1 LATLGFKLVI
11 TGRDEQRIRNVVENC
26 KKLSKQKVIGV
37 KTDLLKDNEI
47 KSLVQTTITEFQRID
62 LLINGANITIRCS
75 ITDPNI
81 MESYDKVINTN
92 VRSVLL
98 LTSLVVP
105 HLQTSKGSI
114 INLISDSGLKPV
126 SRTFYLMLQFRCF
139 NVMDVWMYGCLDVW
153 MFGCMD
159 V

>member
-11 TGRDEQRIRNVVENC
+11 TGRDEQKIRNVVENC
-26 KKLSKQKVIGV
+26 RKLSKQKVIGV

-47 KSLVQTTITEFQRID
+47 ESLVERTIREFGRID
-62 LLINGANITIRCS
+62 LLINGANMTIRCS

-81 MESYDKVINTN
+81 MESYEKVINTN

-105 HLQTSKGSI
+105 HLQTTKGSI
-114 INLISDSGLKPV
+114 INLMSDSCLKPV
-126 SRTFYLMLQFRCF
+126 SRSFYLMFKSF
-139 NVMDVWMYGCLDVW
+139 YT
-153 MFGCMD
+153 
-159 V
+159 

>member
-1 LATLGFKLVI
+1 MI
-11 TGRDEQRIRNVVENC
+11 TGRDEQKIRNVVENC
-26 KKLSKQKVIGV
+26 RKLSKQKVIGV

-47 KSLVQTTITEFQRID
+47 ESLVERTIREFGRID
-62 LLINGANITIRCS
+62 LLINGANMTIRCS

-105 HLQTSKGSI
+105 HLQTTKGSI
-114 INLISDSGLKPV
+114 INLMSDSCLKPV
-126 SRTFYLMLQFRCF
+126 SRSFYLMFKSF
-139 NVMDVWMYGCLDVW
+139 YT
-153 MFGCMD
+153 
-159 V
+159 

>member
-11 TGRDEQRIRNVVENC
+11 TGRDEQKIRNVVENC
-26 KKLSKQKVIGV
+26 RKLSKQKVIGV

-47 KSLVQTTITEFQRID
+47 ESLVERTIREFGRID
-62 LLINGANITIRCS
+62 LLINGANMTIRCS

-105 HLQTSKGSI
+105 HLQTTKGSI
-114 INLISDSGLKPV
+114 INLMSDSCLKPV
-126 SRTFYLMLQFRCF
+126 SRSFYLMFKSF
-139 NVMDVWMYGCLDVW
+139 YT
-153 MFGCMD
+153 
-159 V
+159 